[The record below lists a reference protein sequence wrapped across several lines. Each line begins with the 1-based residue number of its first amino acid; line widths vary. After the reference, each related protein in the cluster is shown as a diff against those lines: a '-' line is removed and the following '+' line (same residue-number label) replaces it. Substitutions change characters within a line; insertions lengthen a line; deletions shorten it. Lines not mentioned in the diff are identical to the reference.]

1 MKMKLGYHSHRPELR
16 VVLEEESGGG
26 LRRLGGLQLVRVI
39 LLGLLRRGPVVVLG
53 GEANVISEFRFMS
66 KVWQF

>member
-26 LRRLGGLQLVRVI
+26 LRRLGGLQLVRVL
-39 LLGLLRRGPVVVLG
+39 LLGFLRRRSVL
-53 GEANVISEFRFMS
+53 VL
-66 KVWQF
+66 